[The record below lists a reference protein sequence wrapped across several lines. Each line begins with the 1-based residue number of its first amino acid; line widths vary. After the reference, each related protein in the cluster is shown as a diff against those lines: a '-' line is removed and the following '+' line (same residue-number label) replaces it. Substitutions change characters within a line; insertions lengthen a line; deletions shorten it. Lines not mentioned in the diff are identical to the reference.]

1 MPTFS
6 DMARPIYLIG
16 FPGSGKSTIG
26 KRLAHKFGKRFIDLD
41 AYAVQSKGFSDVSSY
56 VSAHFMT
63 SFRRVEANALKA
75 VSEMSDVLIACGGAI
90 PCFKANWRIMK
101 DSGSIVYLEERSE
114 DVLLERLYLE
124 RDSRP
129 ALRNLSPDGI
139 RKWIRQKQSERVPI
153 YEQADVIIPANGL

>member
-41 AYAVQSKGFSDVSSY
+41 AYAVQSEGFSDVSSY
-56 VSAHFMT
+56 VSAHSMT
-63 SFRRVEANALKA
+63 SFRRAEANALKA
-75 VSEMSDVLIACGGAI
+75 VSEMSDILVACGGAT

-101 DSGSIVYLEERSE
+101 DSGLIVYLEEKSE
-114 DVLLERLYLE
+114 DVLLERLYRE

-139 RKWIRQKQSERVPI
+139 RKWIRQKQHERVPI
-153 YEQADVIIPANGL
+153 YEQADVIIPASEL

>member
-26 KRLAHKFGKRFIDLD
+26 KRLACKFGKRFIDLD

-101 DSGSIVYLEERSE
+101 ETGLIVYLEERSE
-114 DVLLERLYLE
+114 DVLTERLYRE

-139 RKWIRQKQSERVPI
+139 RKWIRHKQSERLPI

>member
-1 MPTFS
+1 
-6 DMARPIYLIG
+6 MARPIYLIG

-26 KRLAHKFGKRFIDLD
+26 KRLASKFGKRFIDLD

-56 VSAHFMT
+56 VSAHSMT

-75 VSEMSDVLIACGGAI
+75 VSEMSDVLIACGGAT

-101 DSGSIVYLEERSE
+101 ETGLIVYLEELSE
-114 DVLLERLYLE
+114 DVLTERLYRE

-129 ALRNLSPDGI
+129 ALRNLTPDSI
-139 RKWIRQKQSERVPI
+139 RKWIRQKQRERVPI
-153 YEQADVIIPANGL
+153 YEQADVTIPASGL